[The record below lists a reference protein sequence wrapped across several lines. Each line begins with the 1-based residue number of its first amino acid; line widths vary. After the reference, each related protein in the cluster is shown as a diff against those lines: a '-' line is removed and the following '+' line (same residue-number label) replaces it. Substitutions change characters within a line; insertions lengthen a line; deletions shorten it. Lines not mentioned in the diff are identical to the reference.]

1 VDIEYKINKDLKNT
15 RSTRKR
21 GHVLEAQKPS
31 SSCHTR
37 EKLNSLNLMC
47 INQFLLLLS
56 NCATIVTPQ
65 NAIGRRLSE
74 NHVFHSSGSSYSQN
88 YPSPLWEICRKWR
101 FSRRG
106 CTEAIPQSWITR
118 IRTSVIWTLSRS
130 TSFPR
135 RRASSWSTWSIKS
148 PARYYRSS
156 RFRRD
161 AKGRSSII

>member
-1 VDIEYKINKDLKNT
+1 VQYILFIYLIVDIIRDVDQFEKEGTFSKPRNLRHPAILE
-15 RSTRKR
+15 RS
-21 GHVLEAQKPS
+21 
-31 SSCHTR
+31 
-37 EKLNSLNLMC
+37 LNSLNLIR

-56 NCATIVTPQ
+56 NCATVVSAKCDRSTEM
-65 NAIGRRLSE
+65 SE
-74 NHVFHSSGSSYSQN
+74 NRVFRSRGSSYSQN

-106 CTEAIPQSWITR
+106 CTGAIPQSWITR
-118 IRTSVIWTLSRS
+118 TRTSVIWTLSRS

-156 RFRRD
+156 RFRP
-161 AKGRSSII
+161 